1 VHKIVAMALLLGVS
15 LSGVALAPA
24 QPEPMV
30 AGEVRPAELMPL
42 ASWQKQFKITEGK
55 DRGKLVPLVFENA
68 PGREQRWRLMFG
80 DYASMIMRKDATGAI
95 VMERLDLLKNRIYVV
110 YEPALPILPR
120 DVGSKLSIRQHAN
133 FKIYDLQD
141 GKLKRA
147 GRVTHVVKQIS
158 YSQLHT
164 PAGLIDGY
172 SVDIEHGMQMQYA
185 RLNIALRLGCR
196 LDDGPVYGAGR
207 YTLRMLGLFSET
219 RSAAAG
225 LAAATQLERRL
236 DHHEKK
242 DRDER
247 DKRRPAER
255 SPKRVVA
262 REALR

>member
-1 VHKIVAMALLLGVS
+1 MHKIAAMALLLGVS

-24 QPEPMV
+24 QPEPMA

-42 ASWQKQFKITEGK
+42 AAWQKQFEITEGTE
-55 DRGKLVPLVFENA
+55 RGKLVALVLEND
-68 PGREQRWRLMFG
+68 PSREQRWRLGFG
-80 DYASMIMRKDATGAI
+80 DYASVIMRKDATGAL
-95 VMERLDLLKNRIYVV
+95 VMERIDLLKSRSYIV

-120 DVGSKLSIRQHAN
+120 RVGSELSIRRDAT
-133 FKIYDLQD
+133 FKMYDLED

-147 GRVTHVVKQIS
+147 GRATHIVKQIS
-158 YSQLHT
+158 YSQFDT

-172 SVDIEHGMQMQYA
+172 NVDIEHGMRMQYA

-225 LAAATQLERRL
+225 LAQN
-236 DHHEKK
+236 
-242 DRDER
+242 
-247 DKRRPAER
+247 
-255 SPKRVVA
+255 
-262 REALR
+262 